1 MTAWSALSFPATT
14 GDVSPGSQIHT
25 KASLYDPGLEVIVDG
40 FSGLVDMLGQERDFV
55 VDPANPHGHRP
66 VVRLEK
72 IDADNRG
79 GLEGDPNLDFPVA
92 FFDTLDC
99 PPGDTCPIGQL
110 LNRKLAP
117 LAAKPNQLA
126 EQDSGLVRVTGI
138 CPLLRRR
145 HG

>member
-1 MTAWSALSFPATT
+1 
-14 GDVSPGSQIHT
+14 
-25 KASLYDPGLEVIVDG
+25 
-40 FSGLVDMLGQERDFV
+40 MLGEERDFV

-117 LAAKPNQLA
+117 LAAKPDQLDPMIWQWVA
-126 EQDSGLVRVTGI
+126 VASLGKHAIIWTFAPIWPDQRLKVYA
-138 CPLLRRR
+138 
-145 HG
+145 